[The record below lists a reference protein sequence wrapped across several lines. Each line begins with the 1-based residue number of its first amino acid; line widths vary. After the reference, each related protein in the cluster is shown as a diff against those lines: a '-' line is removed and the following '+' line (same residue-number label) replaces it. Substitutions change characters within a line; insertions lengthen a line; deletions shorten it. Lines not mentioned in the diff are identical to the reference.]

1 LAIAPAYFKPLEPF
15 VVDDRADH
23 NHPGRIARRSLD
35 PLWRWFS
42 RDLLPA
48 EAKALADDLSNA
60 LLAGDEPKAEHLV
73 RAFQDKAAAG
83 IDAILAAGVADEK
96 NPPPH
101 AGANRHRARGRGR
114 RNAEMRAGR
123 ARRH

>member
-1 LAIAPAYFKPLEPF
+1 

-35 PLWRWFS
+35 PLWTWLR

-48 EAKALADDLSNA
+48 EAKALADDVSNA

-73 RAFQDKAAAG
+73 RAFQDKAAAA

-96 NPPPH
+96 I
-101 AGANRHRARGRGR
+101 HRRTLAQIGTARA
-114 RNAEMRAGR
+114 AEDAATLKMRAGR